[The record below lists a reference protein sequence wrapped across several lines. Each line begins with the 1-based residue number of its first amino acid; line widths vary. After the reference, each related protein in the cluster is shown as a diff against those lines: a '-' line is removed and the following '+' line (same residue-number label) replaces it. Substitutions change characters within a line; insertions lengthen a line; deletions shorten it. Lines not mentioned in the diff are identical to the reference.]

1 MGISLSSDMKVDLW
15 QEGTGGNEVSF
26 LPVFD
31 GESLCCWT
39 IPPGFMQWVKPIGK
53 IMFQELRAR
62 ADLQLFLKN
71 VILDLLI

>member
-1 MGISLSSDMKVDLW
+1 MKVDLW

-31 GESLCCWT
+31 G
-39 IPPGFMQWVKPIGK
+39 GK
-53 IMFQELRAR
+53 VFVAKIFLRALHTGLNQQGKLYFR
-62 ADLQLFLKN
+62 DFEPEQTSNYPSNRLKN